1 MTGEDK
7 MASKTKDVRIE
18 QRRMLEKT
26 LELRLAKLAQQGVS
40 GDKTSSDPLVKNL
53 KSKIRETNLRIS
65 AIDKNEAKIQEMK
78 LAREKKLADA
88 AAAKEAPAASEKE
101 AKPKKK
107 TAPGKEAK
115 KEGDAAKKPKK
126 KKEEAPAA

>member
-1 MTGEDK
+1 

-18 QRRMLEKT
+18 QRRMLEKK

-40 GDKTSSDPLVKNL
+40 GDKTGSDPLVKNL
-53 KSKIRETNLRIS
+53 KSKIRETNLRIA
-65 AIDKNEAKIQEMK
+65 AIDKNDAKIQEMK
-78 LAREKKLADA
+78 AAREKKLADA
-88 AAAKEAPAASEKE
+88 VAAKEAPAAAEKE
-101 AKPKKK
+101 AKAKKK
-107 TAPGKEAK
+107 ASPAQKEAK